1 MKKVLWITLLSLFI
15 VGCGQNM
22 NAVQMQDNNRIILTN
37 DPWTEFSGK
46 TEYKKKLH
54 KNMASNHCAKFGK
67 FAFQFANSYKGSRTE
82 GVEFWCIKNYQDQH
96 FGHKLLW
103 TNYKNNRQGSSDLTS
118 TINSKK
124 QKCIEIGF
132 KEETEKLADCVLRL
146 VEIEE
151 AKQNNQVQ
159 KQRNAEAGL
168 AAALDSIVKSTN
180 KNSNTGTTCFKTG
193 EETGGFNKVCRYN
206 CLGNL
211 VTTTIGSLQM
221 CPIQIQR

>member
-1 MKKVLWITLLSLFI
+1 VKKILWITLLSLFV

-22 NAVQMQDNNRIILTN
+22 HAVQMQNSNAIILTN
-37 DPWTEFSGK
+37 DPWTGFSGN
-46 TEYKKKLH
+46 TEYSIKLH
-54 KNMASNHCAKFGK
+54 ENMASNHCAKFGK

-82 GVEFWCIKNYQDQH
+82 GVEFLCLKDYQDQN

-103 TNYKNNRQGSSDLTS
+103 TNYKNNQQASGDLTS

-124 QKCIEIGF
+124 QKCIEMGF

-151 AKQNNQVQ
+151 AKQNNQMQ

-180 KNSNTGTTCFKTG
+180 KNTNRSTTCFKAG
-193 EETGGFNKVCRYN
+193 EEVGGFNKICRYR
-206 CLGNL
+206 CVGNL
-211 VTTTIGSLQM
+211 VTTTIGSMQL
-221 CPIQIQR
+221 CPLTIQR